1 MNLDSV
7 QLEEGTVKSLIEEKG
22 VVKGVIYKNSAGE
35 NITAFAPLTVV
46 CDGCYS
52 NLRRSAV
59 DNKVSEHLSFKYCKL
74 LYFHQIFNFVVNFR
88 L

>member
-1 MNLDSV
+1 MNIGSV
-7 QLEEGTVKSLIEEKG
+7 QLEEGTVKFLIEEKG

-35 NITAFAPLTVV
+35 EITAFAPLTVV

-59 DNKVSEHLSFKYCKL
+59 DNKVSEHMF
-74 LYFHQIFNFVVNFR
+74 
-88 L
+88 